1 MELSVENNM
10 IILKPVHRKPREG
23 WAEAIAASNKKYGE
37 EPIDKERLEAD
48 FLGDVEVEGW
58 EW

>member
-1 MELSVENNM
+1 M